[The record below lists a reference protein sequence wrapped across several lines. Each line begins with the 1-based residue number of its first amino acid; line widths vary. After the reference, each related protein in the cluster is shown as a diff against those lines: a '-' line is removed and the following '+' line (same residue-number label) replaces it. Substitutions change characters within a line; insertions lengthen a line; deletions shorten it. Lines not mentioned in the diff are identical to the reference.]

1 MENNYAF
8 ESKEQFVEYSYGN
21 WNITLSDEIDYIG
34 ISIRH
39 KREYE
44 GNDMASPIYNEQA
57 SMNVAEQWCDD
68 YDKVNISPSKDDKLE
83 ELTLFV
89 KGLQLSVQDEARLE
103 EILRC

>member
-8 ESKEQFVEYSYGN
+8 ECKEQFVEYSYGN

-39 KREYE
+39 KNEAV
-44 GNDMASPIYNEQA
+44 GKDMASPIYDEQV
-57 SMNVAEQWCDD
+57 SKNVAEQWCDD
-68 YDKVNISPSKDDKLE
+68 YDRVNISPSKGDKLK